1 VSESVY
7 ILKYAPHTWL
17 FPHVAAV
24 VHHGGAGTAA
34 AALCAEVPSVSVPFY
49 LDQPFWGQRL
59 YELGVATA
67 PLPRKKLTAA
77 KLAAAITE
85 ATGSQAL
92 RTNAQSLGRKVAA
105 EDGLSA
111 AVQAVEKFLTH

>member
-1 VSESVY
+1 
-7 ILKYAPHTWL
+7 
-17 FPHVAAV
+17 
-24 VHHGGAGTAA
+24 
-34 AALCAEVPSVSVPFY
+34 VPFY